1 MEEMKRH
8 VKEWFWRVDKEPH
21 VYSVYFGNPASEKEF
36 ASFKADMSGHLKLL
50 FCIDLLNE
58 GVHVGDVSGVILL
71 RPTAFPTLYL
81 QQIGRSLSAG
91 KAGHLDFYFYIYMI
105 KFIYVMALFS
115 SVLCVCYG
123 IKKRYGLL

>member
-1 MEEMKRH
+1 MGR
-8 VKEWFWRVDKEPH
+8 RN
-21 VYSVYFGNPASEKEF
+21 GEKEF

-71 RPTAFPTLYL
+71 RPTASPTLCL

-91 KAGHLDFYFYIYMI
+91 KAGHFYIYMI
-105 KFIYVMALFS
+105 KFIYAMALFS
-115 SVLCVCYG
+115 FVLCVCYV

>member
-1 MEEMKRH
+1 MGR
-8 VKEWFWRVDKEPH
+8 RN
-21 VYSVYFGNPASEKEF
+21 GEKEF

-71 RPTAFPTLYL
+71 RPTASPTLCL

-91 KAGHLDFYFYIYMI
+91 KAGHFYIYMI
-105 KFIYVMALFS
+105 SLFTLWHYFHLFCVFVMESKKDTDCYKTHFICQGKEILNDIS
-115 SVLCVCYG
+115 SLTVFF
-123 IKKRYGLL
+123 

>member
-1 MEEMKRH
+1 MGR
-8 VKEWFWRVDKEPH
+8 RN
-21 VYSVYFGNPASEKEF
+21 GEKEF

-58 GVHVGDVSGVILL
+58 GVHVGDISGVILL
-71 RPTAFPTLYL
+71 RPTASPTLCL

-91 KAGHLDFYFYIYMI
+91 KAGHFYIYMI
-105 KFIYVMALFS
+105 KFIYAMALFS
-115 SVLCVCYG
+115 FVLCVCYG